1 MALIKCKECGT
12 EVSSKAES
20 CPKCGARVKAKS
32 IGCGTA
38 IVVAI
43 LTLIIIAAFNDIFSP
58 NTKSS
63 TPSKPITQPSTSSA
77 QPVASPATVAA
88 VSQWQ
93 YHQWGDEMGKGA
105 VNVAWVKSSNTVNF
119 GFPYSGAQH
128 GDLTL
133 RVHPRYSKDVIFKI
147 EKGQILCHSYDNC
160 TVLVRFDDEKAER
173 FTASGAADHS
183 TETIFIQNYSRFMAK
198 MLKAKKVR
206 ISVNIYQ
213 EGSPVFEFDVS
224 NFDRAKYIAKGK

>member
-38 IVVAI
+38 IVVII
-43 LTLIIIAAFNDIFSP
+43 LALIVMAAFNDIFSP
-58 NTKSS
+58 NSKSS
-63 TPSKPITQPSTSSA
+63 NTSKPITQPSTTNV
-77 QPVASPATVAA
+77 QPAASPTPAA
-88 VSQWQ
+88 PISQWQ
-93 YHQWGDEMGKGA
+93 YHQWADEMGKGA
-105 VNVAWVKSSNTVNF
+105 ISAAWVKSSNTVNF

-133 RVHPRYSKDVIFKI
+133 RVHPRHGKDVIFKI

-160 TVLVRFDDEKAER
+160 TVLVRFDNEKAER
-173 FTASGAADHS
+173 FAASDSADHS
-183 TETIFIQNYSRFMAK
+183 RETIFITNYSRFMEK

>member
-38 IVVAI
+38 IIVII
-43 LTLIIIAAFNDIFSP
+43 LALIIMAAFNDIFSP
-58 NTKSS
+58 SSKSS
-63 TPSKPITQPSTSSA
+63 NTSKPITQSSTKIV
-77 QPVASPATVAA
+77 QPVAS
-88 VSQWQ
+88 VSSWQ
-93 YHQWGDEMGKGA
+93 YHQWADDMGKGA
-105 VNVAWVKSSNTVNF
+105 VYVAWVKSSNTVNF
-119 GFPYSGAQH
+119 GFPYSGVKH

-133 RVHPRYSKDVIFKI
+133 RAHPRHGKDVIFKI

-173 FTASGAADHS
+173 FSASNAADHS
-183 TETIFIQNYSRFMAK
+183 TETIFIKNYSRFMEK

-206 ISVNIYQ
+206 VSVNIYQ
-213 EGSPVFEFDVS
+213 EASPVFEFNVS
-224 NFDRAKYIAKGK
+224 NFDRAKYIAKEK

>member
-32 IGCGTA
+32 IGCGTVI
-38 IVVAI
+38 IVII
-43 LTLIIIAAFNDIFSP
+43 LALIVMAAFNDIFSP
-58 NTKSS
+58 KSKSS
-63 TPSKPITQPSTSSA
+63 NTSNPTTQASTASVPPVTAPTPT
-77 QPVASPATVAA
+77 AS

-93 YHQWGDEMGKGA
+93 YHQWADEMGKGTFS
-105 VNVAWVKSSNTVNF
+105 VAWVKSLNTVNF
-119 GFPYSGAQH
+119 GFPYSGTQH

-133 RVHPRYSKDVIFKI
+133 RVHPRHGKDVIFKI

-183 TETIFIQNYSRFMAK
+183 TETIFIQNYSRFMEK

-224 NFDRAKYIAKGK
+224 NFDRAKYIVKGK